1 MIAVVG
7 ADFHVHTYSPVEAR
21 HAVPAY
27 QLTTM
32 QLRIKGE
39 GGTSP
44 LQPTKGETR
53 IEIWF

>member
-1 MIAVVG
+1 MIGIVR
-7 ADFHVHTYSPVEAR
+7 ADFHVRPHPLVGAR
-21 HAVPAY
+21 HAVRAY
-27 QLTTM
+27 QITTLPL
-32 QLRIKGE
+32 QTKGE